1 MDQKPLRDK
10 LTELHAELE
19 QTESVDDET
28 RQSLGE
34 LKDHIQGLLD
44 QPAEDATPHYRPLS
58 ERLRGDVSR
67 FEATHPRLT
76 AAMERAI
83 DALVQMGV

>member
-19 QTESVDDET
+19 RTESVDDET
-28 RQSLGE
+28 RQSLVD
-34 LKDHIQGLLD
+34 LKDHIEGLLD
-44 QPAEDATPHYRPLS
+44 QPPEDATPHYRPLS
-58 ERLRGDVSR
+58 ERLRGDVTR
-67 FEATHPRLT
+67 FEATHPTLT